1 MWLKRRIG
9 ATANIRGYYGTQG
22 VLPNPYGIHGPLV
35 YEHQFMGGVS
45 VRGPKNEH
53 AALTFHGLAGG
64 AYGVF
69 DSAVDQGVTG
79 PQLGLF
85 SNGIALAMAAGGSID
100 LNRTPKFSV
109 RISPD
114 YLVTRFGGKS
124 QNEFAISV
132 GVLYRMNRL
141 PRFPKLHR

>member
-1 MWLKRRIG
+1 M
-9 ATANIRGYYGTQG
+9 A
-22 VLPNPYGIHGPLV
+22 GP
-35 YEHQFMGGVS
+35 S
-45 VRGPKNEH
+45 IRGPKNEH
-53 AALTFHGLAGG
+53 AALTFHGLVGG

-85 SNGIALAMAAGGSID
+85 SNGLALAMAAGGSLD
-100 LNRTPKFSV
+100 LNRSSKLSL

-132 GVLYRMNRL
+132 GVLYRLSKMR
-141 PRFPKLHR
+141 K